1 MTVHAIIVVPVTERE
16 GAMNKRMVLLL
27 GLILAGCSKSDQVGS
42 DAPNKVT
49 GNDLGKRTEIVSNDT
64 QSAVGKAPQ
73 TQKSS
78 GGNQVGGPGDKDATA
93 VVGGDTELQQRVRVA
108 ISTGSTGTSGRI
120 AESQLLPIKVTATNG
135 VVTLSGPIESSR
147 KETIVDIV
155 RGLPGVKGVQDQL
168 SSR

>member
-1 MTVHAIIVVPVTERE
+1 MAVPAIIVPSGLERE
-16 GAMNKRMVLLL
+16 GAMNKTMALLV

-64 QSAVGKAPQ
+64 ESAVGKAPQ

-78 GGNQVGGPGDKDATA
+78 GGNQVGGPGDKDASA
-93 VVGGDTELQQRVRVA
+93 VVGADSELQQRVRVA
-108 ISTGSTGTSGRI
+108 ISTGGTGTSGRI

-135 VVTLSGPIESSR
+135 VVTLSGPVEPGR
-147 KETIVDIV
+147 KTTIVNIV
-155 RGLPGVKGVQDQL
+155 RGLPGVKDVQDQL
-168 SSR
+168 TPR